1 MFVYFGLLPDIA
13 LLVIGALLD
22 GIALGAVLAAG
33 VNVVVA
39 ALFFSLSPLLLT
51 RARG

>member
-1 MFVYFGLLPDIA
+1 
-13 LLVIGALLD
+13 LLD